1 MVNYRHTKKVAENI
15 FNELKMSLDD
25 LINIDIFE
33 VIEYDN
39 KKFSCHID
47 LFNYE
52 LKKYYDTRNLKYS
65 IWFKLIN
72 KSMNIYE
79 GLK

>member
-1 MVNYRHTKKVAENI
+1 MINYRHTKKVAENI
-15 FNELKMSLDD
+15 FNELKTSLDD
-25 LINIDIFE
+25 LINIDISE
-33 VIEYDN
+33 VIEYDK

-52 LKKYYDTRNLKYS
+52 LNKYYNTKNLKYS
-65 IWFKLIN
+65 TWFKLIN
-72 KSMNIYE
+72 KSMDVYE

>member
-1 MVNYRHTKKVAENI
+1 MANYRYTEKVAENI
-15 FNELKMSLDD
+15 FNELKISLDD
-25 LINIDIFE
+25 LISIDISD

-39 KKFSCHID
+39 KKFSSHID
-47 LFNYE
+47 LFDYE
-52 LKKYYDTRNLKYS
+52 LKKYYNTGNLKYS

-72 KSMNIYE
+72 KSMDIYE